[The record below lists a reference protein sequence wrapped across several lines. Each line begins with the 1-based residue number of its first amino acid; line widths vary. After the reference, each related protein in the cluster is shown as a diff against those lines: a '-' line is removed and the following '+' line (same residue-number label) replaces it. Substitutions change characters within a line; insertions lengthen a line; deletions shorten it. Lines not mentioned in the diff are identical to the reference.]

1 MKRLKEYIAESA
13 GNHVYVIKFAE
24 RPTQEQ
30 VDVIS
35 TWLKKYD
42 LKATTSADMIEE
54 DHVDFID
61 VPNRQPHAMRV
72 SLGMAIS
79 PYVLLQDLK
88 IAANIS
94 EKFIVV
100 RAENDPLELEAE
112 HDSWKRLQD
121 IEAKASDKEHA
132 ARLSTDREYLDAE
145 QPPVDH
151 LFGDD
156 YNKKLLTYLA
166 GVAQSR
172 PTMEQEPAAPLFS
185 WIQMEDIDPGE
196 PHQDT
201 SDFNAHLNTPK
212 PVSKGNESAPIDS
225 TYLNSK
231 GTMNDDSIRKVKF
244 FKDSN
249 TGKATQVV
257 QPAQKG

>member
-1 MKRLKEYIAESA
+1 MKRLTEYIAESA
-13 GNHVYVIKFAE
+13 GNHAYVVKFAE
-24 RPTQEQ
+24 CPTQEQ
-30 VDVIS
+30 VNIIG

-42 LKATTSADMIEE
+42 LKSITSAEMIEE
-54 DHVDFID
+54 DHFDFID
-61 VPNRQPHAMRV
+61 VPNRQPYAMRV

-94 EKFIVV
+94 EKFLVV
-100 RAENDPLELEAE
+100 RNENDPLEHEAA

-121 IEAKASDKEHA
+121 LEAKTQDKEHA
-132 ARLSTDREYLDAE
+132 ARLSTDREYIDVE

-151 LFGDD
+151 LFGDE

-166 GVAQSR
+166 GVARSR
-172 PTMEQEPAAPLFS
+172 PTMEKEPAAPLFS
-185 WIQMEDIDPGE
+185 WIQMEDVAPGE
-196 PHQDT
+196 PRQDT
-201 SDFNAHLNTPK
+201 ADFNAHLNTPK
-212 PVSKGNESAPIDS
+212 PVSTGSDIAPVDS

-244 FKDSN
+244 FKDPT

-257 QPAQKG
+257 QPARKG